1 MLFPSGMQQFLV
13 REKYRQS
20 MTYLALRLKCYNH
33 AEAIFALKFASV
45 QRPAGELAA
54 LLRTAYLDLGA
65 SSRQSK
71 TEKGGQGRDSGEG
84 IIMDPPLPMVH
95 HLLSI
100 YISGPWAIDSAAH
113 SRTCSEIIK
122 LKHVLVFYWFQVER
136 IGLLQLDEDGMLPN
150 NEIYQQKTL
159 NNFRVSLNI

>member
-1 MLFPSGMQQFLV
+1 MLQPCRSDFCTQI
-13 REKYRQS
+13 RK
-20 MTYLALRLKCYNH
+20 RL
-33 AEAIFALKFASV
+33 
-45 QRPAGELAA
+45 RPAGELAA

-71 TEKGGQGRDSGEG
+71 TGKGEQGRDSGEG

-122 LKHVLVFYWFQVER
+122 FST
-136 IGLLQLDEDGMLPN
+136 G
-150 NEIYQQKTL
+150 
-159 NNFRVSLNI
+159 FR